1 MFGIPTRPS
10 FARHPLL
17 NGVLVSCLL
26 LAGCAGFR
34 SGVESGAIIDGQEAD
49 ERGRVQLADVALTLD
64 LQNQIQQNDFQVI
77 LFVVPVMYDPI
88 DKPRYNEKDDTR
100 LLLEIQPATADYRFR
115 PERVVLTVDGRPLP
129 LAKVSLIMVRD
140 PNQFPLDGLQAID
153 QTPAGLDYRM
163 TVPQRSW
170 QFILKFAAPV
180 PQPSS
185 DIQLDLSRAL
195 ERPGKPPLP
204 PIRFRSRPWKQG
216 YT

>member
-1 MFGIPTRPS
+1 MSRIPTRLS

-17 NGVLVSCLL
+17 AGILTSCLL

-34 SGVESGAIIDGQEAD
+34 SGVESGAVVDGQEAD
-49 ERGRVQLADVALTLD
+49 ERGRIQLADVALTLD
-64 LQNQIQQNDFQVI
+64 LHNQIQQNDFQVI
-77 LFVVPVMYDPI
+77 LFVVPVMYDPVE
-88 DKPRYNEKDDTR
+88 KPRYNENDGIR
-100 LLLEIQPATADYRFR
+100 LLLEIQPATADFRFR

-129 LAKVSLIMVRD
+129 PEKVSLIMVRD
-140 PNQFPLDGLQAID
+140 PEQFPLDGFQAID
-153 QTPAGLDYRM
+153 QSPAGLDYRLR
-163 TVPQRSW
+163 VPRRSW

-185 DIQLDLSRAL
+185 EIQLDLSRAL

-204 PIRFRSRPWKQG
+204 LIHFRSRPWNQG